1 MNTET
6 HKIRVNEK
14 AVVSTIWH
22 IPDHYEYILLIA
34 PGAGKN
40 MHSEFITTLHDG
52 IAEHDIM
59 TVKFNFPYL
68 EQGRTAPNTPTV
80 LEDTWL
86 AVIDAV
92 MAQTG
97 APREKLFLS
106 GKSMGGRYATLLAAK
121 IDGFAGLIL
130 YGYPLHAPGKTEK
143 PRGQELN
150 AIHSPMLFFQGT
162 RDSLCNL
169 GVFKPILEN
178 LNPAP
183 ELVVIEG
190 ADHSFKLLKRLKRSQ
205 ASVYQEL
212 IDKSAR
218 WIKKIGGSAA

>member
-14 AVVSTIWH
+14 AVVSAIWH
-22 IPDHYEYILLIA
+22 IPDHYEHILLIA
-34 PGAGKN
+34 PGAGKD
-40 MHSEFITTLHDG
+40 MHSEFISALHDG
-52 IAEHDIM
+52 IAEHGIM

-121 IDGFAGLIL
+121 IDGFGGLIL

-143 PRGQELN
+143 PRSQELN
-150 AIHSPMLFFQGT
+150 AIHSPMLFFQGS
-162 RDSLCNL
+162 RDSLCDL
-169 GVFKPILEN
+169 TVFKPILEN
-178 LNPAP
+178 LNPPP

-205 ASVYQEL
+205 ESVYQEL
-212 IDKSAR
+212 IDKSAQ

>member
-14 AVVSTIWH
+14 AVVSAIWH
-22 IPDHYEYILLIA
+22 IPDHYEHILLIA
-34 PGAGKN
+34 PGAGKD
-40 MHSEFITTLHDG
+40 MHSEFITALHDG
-52 IAEHDIM
+52 IAGHGIM

-121 IDGFAGLIL
+121 IDGFGGLIL

-143 PRGQELN
+143 PRSQELN
-150 AIHSPMLFFQGT
+150 AIHSPMLFFQGS
-162 RDSLCNL
+162 RDSLCDL
-169 GVFKPILEN
+169 TVFKPILEFN
-178 LNPAP
+178 LFHFSYFSKFNFFIP
-183 ELVVIEG
+183 IY
-190 ADHSFKLLKRLKRSQ
+190 
-205 ASVYQEL
+205 SV
-212 IDKSAR
+212 KTFF
-218 WIKKIGGSAA
+218 GSNL